1 MNTFKNFS
9 ASKLSE
15 NPRFNVSVE
24 YIDFL
29 GRTHRIECKSRK
41 ALDEARKFL
50 AMFKAE
56 SAKINSILS
65 EYPVSLG
72 KFPKKFHK
80 EIKAE
85 LSAAGFGKAVKF
97 ILK

>member
-24 YIDFL
+24 YVDYM
-29 GRTHRIECKSRK
+29 GRIHRIECKTRK

-50 AMFKAE
+50 AMFKTE
-56 SAKINSILS
+56 SAKINAILS
-65 EYPVSLG
+65 EYPVKLG
-72 KFPKKFHK
+72 KFPKKYHS

-85 LSAAGFGKAVKF
+85 LSAAGFGTASKF